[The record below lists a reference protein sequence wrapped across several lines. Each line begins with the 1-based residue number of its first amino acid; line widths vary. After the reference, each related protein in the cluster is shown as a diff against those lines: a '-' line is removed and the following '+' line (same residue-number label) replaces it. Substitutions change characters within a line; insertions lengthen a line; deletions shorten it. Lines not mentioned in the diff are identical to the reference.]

1 MDERPLDPTPG
12 DYAID
17 DYFSPIVIT
26 IDRVLDVNVRAPCSH
41 SNKGPRMWPWILE
54 ESRGTSP
61 CLFIWTR
68 LYLHLEMMVQG
79 PWLVHLTL
87 LRFLRVCLG

>member
-26 IDRVLDVNVRAPCSH
+26 IDRVLDVNVRAPCS
-41 SNKGPRMWPWILE
+41 
-54 ESRGTSP
+54 
-61 CLFIWTR
+61 
-68 LYLHLEMMVQG
+68 Q
-79 PWLVHLTL
+79 
-87 LRFLRVCLG
+87 